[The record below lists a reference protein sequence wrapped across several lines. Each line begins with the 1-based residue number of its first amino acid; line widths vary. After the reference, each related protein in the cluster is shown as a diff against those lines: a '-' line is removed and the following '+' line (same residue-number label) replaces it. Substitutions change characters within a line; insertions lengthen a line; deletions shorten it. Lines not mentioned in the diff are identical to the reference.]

1 MNSLI
6 KEIEMLE
13 KEIELKEKDYND
25 INNELSKAIKTFEIE
40 LLKQNLLGMKC
51 ALDLIKSEQ

>member
-13 KEIELKEKDYND
+13 KEIELKEKDCNE
-25 INNELSKAIKTFEIE
+25 INNELSRAIKTFEIE
-40 LLKQNLLGMKC
+40 LLRQNLLGMKC
-51 ALDLIKSEQ
+51 ALELINSEQ